1 MLTRSAA
8 IATVAR
14 AASATTSAS
23 MRRDGAGPGLAVSV
37 MVASYNNRF
46 GNRGG
51 RVRVTDRGV
60 AACALDALRFA
71 VHHVSIDCASD
82 VLVTAAAGV
91 FREEMF
97 VTVYIVGGR
106 ISTGGNVKY
115 VTKIA
120 CLLSSNT

>member
-8 IATVAR
+8 IGTVAR

-60 AACALDALRFA
+60 TARALDALRFA
-71 VHHVSIDCASD
+71 VHHVSIDCGSD

-91 FREEMF
+91 FRD
-97 VTVYIVGGR
+97 GR
-106 ISTGGNVKY
+106 VQPVDADGVR
-115 VTKIA
+115 VPA
-120 CLLSSNT
+120 